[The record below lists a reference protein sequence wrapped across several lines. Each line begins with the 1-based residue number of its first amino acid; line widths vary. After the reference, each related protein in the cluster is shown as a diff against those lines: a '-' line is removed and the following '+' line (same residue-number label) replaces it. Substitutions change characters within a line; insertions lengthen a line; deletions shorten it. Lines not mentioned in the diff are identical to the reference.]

1 MPPDAAH
8 AVALGIDGC
17 GAFRSGEGVEMFCP
31 KCGAENPGGA
41 KFCVKCGAE
50 LPVVQKVEPVA
61 AESSAAAEK
70 AADAS
75 GTTSAPGGVD
85 AAAPVA
91 SVEAP
96 AHAGDTAAAAP
107 GVASTGTRIATPAS
121 VPAPRKKSPLPLV
134 IAGVVVVALVAV
146 AIFVVMNLF
155 GGEKETVEQKAN
167 ASTLAYGISSAG
179 GYDYFY
185 SAEMEAICRAKPGSE
200 VEKVLPVPNDTSMG
214 YSRPEFYVMGVAA
227 DGDSVFYTVLGY
239 EPETY
244 DSYLQL
250 RCVNADGSDDRLL
263 KEFEQG
269 DDTYVSLGSL
279 YAYDGRA
286 YLAVTESNGYGNGK
300 TEVISIDAAGADER
314 VECTMESSYTQ
325 YVVLPDKIYYTEQE
339 YGYSDSDLGFAAI
352 YVRNIDGSG
361 SERIYSVDGGSI
373 SSLALVGDKI
383 VCREYN
389 YSTEAQRIVSID
401 IETGDTETLY
411 RPEDGY
417 SAVLLAVSDDTAYL
431 ERYASDTYDISRWD
445 LIAVPLSGGEPV
457 ELVVGMDYYNASGA
471 VMNGHLL
478 LTENGQDIGSVA
490 MRAMAIDLKT
500 GEVLEEYI
508 S

>member
-1 MPPDAAH
+1 M
-8 AVALGIDGC
+8 LRMRRRSEIDGC

-31 KCGAENPGGA
+31 KCGAENPDGA
-41 KFCVKCGAE
+41 KFCVKCGAG
-50 LPVVQKVEPVA
+50 LPVVQKAEPVVA
-61 AESSAAAEK
+61 GSGAVAE
-70 AADAS
+70 
-75 GTTSAPGGVD
+75 D
-85 AAAPVA
+85 AAAAPDAA
-91 SVEAP
+91 SAPTGSDAAVPAGFGEA
-96 AHAGDTAAAAP
+96 ASDAGAPAAAAP

-227 DGDSVFYTVLGY
+227 DGDSVFYTILGY

-263 KEFEQG
+263 KEFEHG
-269 DDTYVSLGSL
+269 VDTYVNMGSL

-286 YLAVTESNGYGNGK
+286 YLAVTESDSYGNGK
-300 TEVISIDAAGADER
+300 TEIISIDAAGEDER
-314 VECTMESSYTQ
+314 IECTMESSYTQ
-325 YVVLPDKIYYTEQE
+325 FVVLPDKIYYTEQE
-339 YGYSDSDLGFAAI
+339 YGYSDGDLGFAAI

-373 SSLALVGDKI
+373 AGLALAGDKI
-383 VCREYN
+383 ICREYN

-401 IETGDTETLY
+401 TETGDTETLY
-411 RPEDGY
+411 RPEEGY

>member
-1 MPPDAAH
+1 
-8 AVALGIDGC
+8 
-17 GAFRSGEGVEMFCP
+17 MFCP
-31 KCGAENPGGA
+31 KCGAENPDGA

-50 LPVVQKVEPVA
+50 LPVVQKAEPVVAASGAVAEDA
-61 AESSAAAEK
+61 AETPDAA
-70 AADAS
+70 S
-75 GTTSAPGGVD
+75 TSAGSD
-85 AAAPVA
+85 ATVSAGSGEVPANA
-91 SVEAP
+91 GAP
-96 AHAGDTAAAAP
+96 AVAAP
-107 GVASTGTRIATPAS
+107 GVATTGTRIAAPAS
-121 VPAPRKKSPLPLV
+121 VPAPRKKSPLPLI
-134 IAGVVVVALVAV
+134 IAGVVVVAIVAV

-167 ASTLAYGISSAG
+167 SSTLAYGISSAG

-185 SAEMEAICRAKPGSE
+185 SAEMEAICRAKPGAE

-214 YSRPEFYVMGVAA
+214 YNRPEFYVMGVAA
-227 DGDSVFYTVLGY
+227 DGDSVFYTILGY
-239 EPETY
+239 EPDTY

-263 KEFEQG
+263 KEFEHG
-269 DDTYVSLGSL
+269 ENTYVNMGSL

-286 YLAVTESNGYGNGK
+286 YLAVTVSDSYGNGK
-300 TEVISIDAAGADER
+300 TEIISVDAAGADER

-325 YVVLPDKIYYTEQE
+325 IVVLPDKIYYTEQE

-352 YVRNIDGSG
+352 YMRNIDGSG

-373 SSLALVGDKI
+373 AGLALAGDKI
-383 VCREYN
+383 ICREYN

-431 ERYASDTYDISRWD
+431 ERYASDNYDISRWD

>member
-1 MPPDAAH
+1 
-8 AVALGIDGC
+8 
-17 GAFRSGEGVEMFCP
+17 MFCP
-31 KCGAENPGGA
+31 KCGAENPDGA
-41 KFCVKCGAE
+41 KFCVKCGAG
-50 LPVVQKVEPVA
+50 LPVVQKAEPVV
-61 AESSAAAEK
+61 AES
-70 AADAS
+70 
-75 GTTSAPGGVD
+75 GTVVED
-85 AAAPVA
+85 AAASPDAA
-91 SVEAP
+91 SAPTGSDVTVPAGSGEA
-96 AHAGDTAAAAP
+96 ASDAGAPAAAAP
-107 GVASTGTRIATPAS
+107 GVASTGTRIAAPAS
-121 VPAPRKKSPLPLV
+121 MPAPRKKSPLPLI
-134 IAGVVVVALVAV
+134 IAGVVVVAVVAV
-146 AIFVVMNLF
+146 AIFAVMNLF

-185 SAEMEAICRAKPGSE
+185 SAEMEAICRAKPGAE

-227 DGDSVFYTVLGY
+227 DGDSVFYTILGY
-239 EPETY
+239 EPDTY

-263 KEFEQG
+263 KEFEHG
-269 DDTYVSLGSL
+269 VDTYVNMGSL

-286 YLAVTESNGYGNGK
+286 YLAVTESDSYGNGK
-300 TEVISIDAAGADER
+300 TEIISIDAAGEDER
-314 VECTMESSYTQ
+314 IECTMESSYTQ
-325 YVVLPDKIYYTEQE
+325 YVVLPDRIYYTEQE

-373 SSLALVGDKI
+373 AGLALAGDKI
-383 VCREYN
+383 ICREYN
-389 YSTEAQRIVSID
+389 YTTEAQRIVSID
-401 IETGDTETLY
+401 TETGDTETLY
-411 RPEDGY
+411 RPEEGY

-431 ERYASDTYDISRWD
+431 ERYASDNYDISRWD